1 MYLSARLDRS
11 VLLNALLFFAY
22 FLTLVWVNNS
32 YVYILH
38 EYMGAAA
45 KHIDFGLIVYL
56 AVLASICALLC
67 GGRVERPGDLIVCL
81 LFLVVV
87 PHALVLNAANNFSP
101 DTKPWEGVSLGVMF
115 GVVIIALANKI
126 RFYESQSRQSDA
138 LSRKCLAIL
147 AFANI
152 LVLFFIFFKSAGY
165 FSFSFPD
172 QYVRRA
178 LARDVFQAGSGGGY
192 LASIGTQAF
201 FPVLFAWGVYR
212 KSHIYILLGLA
223 NAFVLWGAFGQ
234 KYPFMVLL
242 LIYFLMQY
250 FRRYGNVKIS
260 WFLSGAVVFLLA
272 GALEFELFGYSYL
285 NDYFVRRAFIVP
297 STLLGAVDN
306 FVLLFGYNF
315 YSDTLLSS
323 IMGVA
328 KSEPL
333 TFRIGQEIFDNPNL
347 NANVNFFAIAYL
359 QAKYVGVAV
368 ESLFVSGVVL
378 LLNLLYMRYVAFL
391 TIPVALLFAT
401 KILEQSLLTVLMG
414 SGVFLMLGFIV
425 LVSVPFTFGGSKF
438 NER

>member
-1 MYLSARLDRS
+1 MYLSARLDS
-11 VLLNALLFFAY
+11 TVLLNALLFFVY

-32 YVYILH
+32 YVYVLH
-38 EYMGAAA
+38 AYMGAAL
-45 KHIDFGLIVYL
+45 KPIDLGLIVYL

-67 GGRVERPGDLIVCL
+67 GARVGRPGDLVVSL

-101 DTKPWEGVSLGVMF
+101 DATPWGGVSLGVMF
-115 GVVIIALANKI
+115 GVVIIAFANKI
-126 RFYESQSRQSDA
+126 KFYEGQSRQNDE
-138 LSRKCLAIL
+138 LSQKCLTIL
-147 AFANI
+147 AFVNI
-152 LVLFFIFFKSAGY
+152 LVLFFIVLKSTSY
-165 FSFSFPD
+165 FSFSFSE

-178 LARDVFQAGSGGGY
+178 LARDVFQASSGGGY

-212 KSHIYILLGLA
+212 KSRIYILLGLA
-223 NAFVLWGAFGQ
+223 NALVLWGAFGQ

-260 WFLSGAVVFLLA
+260 WLLTGAIIFLLA

-285 NDYFVRRAFIVP
+285 NDYFVRRAFVVP

-306 FVLLFGYNF
+306 FVLLFDYNF
-315 YSDTLLSS
+315 YSDTLLSFV
-323 IMGVA
+323 MGVA

-333 TFRIGQEIFDNPNL
+333 TFRMGQEIFDNPSL

-359 QAKYVGVAV
+359 QAGYVGVAV

-378 LLNLLYMRYVAFL
+378 LLNLLYERYVAFI

-401 KILEQSLLTVLMG
+401 KILEQSLLTVLMS

-425 LVSVPFTFGGSKF
+425 VVSVPFTLGGSKF

>member
-1 MYLSARLDRS
+1 
-11 VLLNALLFFAY
+11 
-22 FLTLVWVNNS
+22 
-32 YVYILH
+32 
-38 EYMGAAA
+38 
-45 KHIDFGLIVYL
+45 
-56 AVLASICALLC
+56 
-67 GGRVERPGDLIVCL
+67 
-81 LFLVVV
+81 
-87 PHALVLNAANNFSP
+87 
-101 DTKPWEGVSLGVMF
+101 MF

-260 WFLSGAVVFLLA
+260 WLLSGAVVFLLA